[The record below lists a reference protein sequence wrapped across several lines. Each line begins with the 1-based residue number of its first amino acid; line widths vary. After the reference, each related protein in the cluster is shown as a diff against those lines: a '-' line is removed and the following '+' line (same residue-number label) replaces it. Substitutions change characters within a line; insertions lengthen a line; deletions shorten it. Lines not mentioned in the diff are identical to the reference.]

1 MKIIWGFFQN
11 QILGMRWLYEIINNV
26 LTNVGFDI
34 NSKLGSSLQ
43 FFIFNVVKIFILL
56 SVLLFIV
63 SYIQSFFPP
72 ERTKKILSHF
82 QGIWAN
88 ILSALLGTIT
98 PFCSCSSIPFFIGF
112 SSAGFP
118 VGVTFS
124 FLIASPLVN
133 LGSLILIASFFGLKV
148 AFSYVIVGV
157 TLAVIGGTLIEK
169 LGMERYVEDFIMSK
183 SLVDIESPDLA
194 KQERINYAKEQMV
207 TIVKNVFVYVILG
220 VAVGAFINYWISA
233 DTVQSVLGEKNP
245 FSVIL
250 ATLVGIPLY
259 SDVFGTIPVAE
270 ALYFKGVSLG
280 TILSFMMGVIVLS
293 LPSILMLRKAVKPK
307 LLIMFIGIVAAGI
320 IIIGYIFNV
329 FQFLFV

>member
-320 IIIGYIFNV
+320 IIIGYIFK
-329 FQFLFV
+329 FLFV